1 MLRVVMCTLL
11 LAFLPASGFAA
22 ALDLSKPEDNLSAY
36 LKMRGSLD
44 GKDVVTWW
52 SGQVFA
58 AIPDERPKL
67 LFGFEG
73 MNVARM
79 EQLEDGSWR
88 MLSREYAVYK
98 DPGSGQILEHW
109 LNPWTGATLKVFDVQ
124 NDPVN
129 QQLGGG
135 PRADDEAPRL
145 LPLRQMGD
153 DVILGFD
160 VPLAYQNPIQP
171 DQHPESSTG
180 PLYVGSEHFGFYAR
194 KTELDDPTIQSAPI
208 AIAWFR
214 EGPWLPWMQMGD
226 HAGLLIY
233 SGYGKKLLGGVDE
246 LPQPFHDYLMQHAPQ
261 YLTAPREWSQPNATS
276 WTVYKRQVLDA
287 EPAPVNEAAGGKAE

>member
-1 MLRVVMCTLL
+1 MLRVALSTFL
-11 LAFLPASGFAA
+11 LASLMMPVVAD
-22 ALDLSKPEDNLSAY
+22 ALDLSKPDDNLRAY

-98 DPGSGQILEHW
+98 DPKTGEILQQWH
-109 LNPWTGATLKVFDVQ
+109 NPWTGATLKVFDVQ

-135 PRADDEAPRL
+135 PREDDGPPRL

-160 VPLAYQNPIQP
+160 VPLAYPNPIQP
-171 DQHPESSTG
+171 DLYPESSTG
-180 PLYVGSEHFGFYAR
+180 PVYVGSEHFGFYAR
-194 KTELDDPTIQSAPI
+194 KAELDDEAISSAPI
-208 AIAWFR
+208 SIAWFR
-214 EGPWLPWMQMGD
+214 EGPWLPWMKMGD

-246 LPQPFHDYLMQHAPQ
+246 LPQPFHDYLKQQAPEF
-261 YLTAPREWSQPNATS
+261 LAAPREWSQPNATT
-276 WTVYKRQVLDA
+276 WTVYRQKVLEA
-287 EPAPVNEAAGGKAE
+287 ESATDQSDSGKGE